1 MKKGLI
7 LAFALAAGA
16 FGAYEISREAESM
29 KAGEV
34 PPAWLEPDSV
44 TAIQNRLKADFSL
57 TRAELLAR
65 IREQHPE
72 VTDADIDTFLSEHY
86 IEGKVFDGEMRFHR
100 KSPRNVN
107 LLNPS
112 YSGPFEHRGASAS
125 EARISYV
132 DSVLGYMRRNTS
144 CRAG

>member
-65 IREQHPE
+65 IREQHRRQE
-72 VTDADIDTFLSEHY
+72 SVMWI
-86 IEGKVFDGEMRFHR
+86 R
-100 KSPRNVN
+100 
-107 LLNPS
+107 
-112 YSGPFEHRGASAS
+112 YSNTCGA
-125 EARISYV
+125 II
-132 DSVLGYMRRNTS
+132 RR
-144 CRAG
+144 A